1 MFKFHDKEN
10 DQSVVLQSGSL
21 SNFLVD
27 SIEDNIGKE
36 NVLRVCVLPKF
47 SHFLI
52 INTFAMSKSDMS
64 DLY

>member
-10 DQSVVLQSGSL
+10 DQRAVLQSGSL

-36 NVLRVCVLPKF
+36 NML
-47 SHFLI
+47 
-52 INTFAMSKSDMS
+52 
-64 DLY
+64 